1 MSFIHTGAGGGA
13 GTDEAEAE
21 AEKTTV
27 CSESLTTWRNRDA
40 SAAFRPLAGP
50 LGAVHEAVSQCGNP
64 CGTLQLL

>member
-21 AEKTTV
+21 AEK
-27 CSESLTTWRNRDA
+27 TTWRNRDA